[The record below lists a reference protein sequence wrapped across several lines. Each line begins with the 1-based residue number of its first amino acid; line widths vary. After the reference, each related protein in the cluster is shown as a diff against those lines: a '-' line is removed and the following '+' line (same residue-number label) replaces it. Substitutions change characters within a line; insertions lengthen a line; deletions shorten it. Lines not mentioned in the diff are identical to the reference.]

1 MLNEVHS
8 SATESVFQPGAP
20 NNANRAGPTEGGK
33 SAAMGTSSTPRRSIS
48 LALQGG
54 GSFGAFTWGF
64 LDRLLEDETV
74 SLDMLSGASAGAVN
88 AVLVADG
95 LAAGGPEAA
104 RASLT
109 HFWTQVAHAG
119 PQLPLGAAAL
129 LQFSTRLASPYQ
141 LNPLGINPMR
151 GLLSQDVDFARLRAA
166 SPVRLLIATTR
177 VKDGRLRLFRENE
190 VTLDV
195 VLASACLPMIHH
207 AIEIEGEAYWDGGYA
222 ANPPLRQLV
231 IDSNARDLILVQLM
245 PEIHADIPHSSP
257 DISRRMQEIAF
268 MTSLHKELEALEDLR
283 ALCREAPGNDAE
295 LCRKLRRLRFHRIGA
310 GDYVEDLDHASALD
324 TRESLLKRLHADG
337 RNAADMWLAKHPADE
352 ALEAV
357 FGEAVPVL
365 S

>member
-1 MLNEVHS
+1 MLPDVYSIVTDGAFQRGLMDHAGRVGPPRN
-8 SATESVFQPGAP
+8 ATPSVV
-20 NNANRAGPTEGGK
+20 
-33 SAAMGTSSTPRRSIS
+33 GTSSAPRRSVS

-74 SLDMLSGASAGAVN
+74 SVDSISGASAGAVN

-95 LAAGGPEAA
+95 LAEGGRAAA
-104 RASLT
+104 RARLG

-119 PQLPLGAAAL
+119 PHLPIGAAAL

-151 GLLSQDVDFARLRAA
+151 GLLAQDVDFDRLRAA

-207 AIEIEGEAYWDGGYA
+207 AVEIEGEAYWDGGYA

-231 IDSNARDLILVQLM
+231 IDSDARDLILVQLM
-245 PEIHADIPHSSP
+245 PDLHAEVPHSTR
-257 DISRRMQEIAF
+257 DISLRMQEIAF
-268 MTSLHKELEALEDLR
+268 MTSLHKELELLEDLR
-283 ALCREAPGNDAE
+283 ALCRETTGNDAE
-295 LCRKLRRLRFHRIGA
+295 LCRKLRRLRFHHVGA
-310 GDYVEDLDHASALD
+310 GDYVEGLNNESALD
-324 TRESLLKRLHADG
+324 TRESLLTRLYEGG
-337 RNAADMWLAKHPADE
+337 RRAADQWLAEHPADE

-357 FGEAVPVL
+357 FGEAVPPL

>member
-1 MLNEVHS
+1 MLTDIHSFGTVGGFQPLATGEASRPGTAVDGRVAPMGRS
-8 SATESVFQPGAP
+8 SAPQ
-20 NNANRAGPTEGGK
+20 
-33 SAAMGTSSTPRRSIS
+33 RSIS

-74 SLDMLSGASAGAVN
+74 CLDTISGASAGAVN

-95 LAAGGPEAA
+95 LAAGGPEVA
-104 RASLT
+104 RAKLA

-119 PQLPLGAAAL
+119 PHLPLGAAAL
-129 LQFSTRLASPYQ
+129 LQLSARVASPYQ

-151 GLLSQDVDFARLRAA
+151 GLLSHDVDFERLRAA

-190 VTLDV
+190 VSLDV

-231 IDSNARDLILVQLM
+231 IDSNARDLILIQLM
-245 PEIHADIPHSSP
+245 PEIHADVPHSSP

-268 MTSLHKELEALEDLR
+268 ATSLHKELEALEDLR
-283 ALCREAPGNDAE
+283 ALCREATGNDAD
-295 LCRKLRRLRFHRIGA
+295 LCRKLRRLRFHRVGA
-310 GDYVEDLDHASALD
+310 GDYVKDLDHLSALD
-324 TRESLLKRLHADG
+324 TRQSLLAQLHADG
-337 RNAADMWLAKHPADE
+337 HRAADKWLAEHPADE

-357 FGEAVPVL
+357 FGEAVPIV